1 MGLPFWGLPEQLEIG
16 GVRYPIDADFRTGI
30 RVRQMWCD
38 PYFAPRPRLLFEWTA
53 ALLFR
58 CAELPAADGDTAAA
72 VLWYLMD
79 GRVPRSRLKARM
91 CSDAHREASG
101 EDADDGTER
110 VFSYKW
116 DMPLVYAVFREY
128 YGLDLCTA
136 QLHLWQF
143 DALFSALPDT
153 CVLRRVTSVRA
164 QQLSSAADDA
174 ARAVLAAEQLRLRI
188 PKCAEL
194 NEMCIDI
201 QNNACSFAKDSGT
214 IHTNCE
220 GGLC

>member
-16 GVRYPIDADFRTGI
+16 GIRYPIDADFRTGI

-38 PYFAPRPRLLFEWTA
+38 PYFALRPQLLFEWTA

-58 CAELPAADGDTAAA
+58 CAKPPAADEDTAAA

-91 CSDAHREASG
+91 CSDTHKVPSDDG
-101 EDADDGTER
+101 EDGGTER

-116 DMPLVYAVFREY
+116 DMPLVYAAFREC
-128 YGLDLCTA
+128 YGLDLFTA

-153 CVLRRVTSVRA
+153 CELRRVMSVRS
-164 QQLSSAADDA
+164 QRLSSAADDA
-174 ARAVLAAEQLRLRI
+174 ARAALAAEQLRLRI
-188 PKCAEL
+188 PGCSEL

-201 QNNACSFAKDSGT
+201 QNNACSFAKKGKT

>member
-38 PYFAPRPRLLFEWTA
+38 PYFVPRPRLLFEWTA

-101 EDADDGTER
+101 EDADGGTER

-116 DMPLVYAVFREY
+116 DMP
-128 YGLDLCTA
+128 
-136 QLHLWQF
+136 
-143 DALFSALPDT
+143 
-153 CVLRRVTSVRA
+153 
-164 QQLSSAADDA
+164 
-174 ARAVLAAEQLRLRI
+174 
-188 PKCAEL
+188 
-194 NEMCIDI
+194 
-201 QNNACSFAKDSGT
+201 
-214 IHTNCE
+214 
-220 GGLC
+220 